1 MDKLATLL
9 LIMMFVARSICAQE
23 TNTPSII
30 STPIEASLVSAAAKG
45 GYWQLKFTGTV
56 PLTKPLVISKST
68 IFEGVDGF
76 VPAMS
81 ASNLCRLFVVQPGV
95 KLTLKNLTMLDG
107 HHTSTNM
114 ETGGIPAAAGGF
126 LYNNGGDVVVSNSI
140 ILNHDV
146 IGQFGADGNNSFN
159 PTDGAPGESAVGGA
173 IFSRNGSVLL
183 SGCVLNANGVQPG
196 SGGRGADAVF
206 VDDGGNGGNAGQGA
220 GGAVFIESGN
230 LTIFNSLISSN
241 LVLGALGGLNGLSI
255 GVLTF
260 DGIAGEASGLSGAGV
275 YLGGGATGVVSGSTL
290 AWNAITN
297 AGGQNGA
304 IGKNSAKGQKGRSG
318 GSAFGGG
325 ILNDGVLRMTNCT
338 VTANMLSA
346 ANGGVGGAGIVNG
359 FGTDGG
365 DGGAGGSAQGAG
377 LCNIGTAFVQNC
389 TFSGNKDKPGTGG
402 AGGVGGPTLGRN
414 GATGAT
420 GAAAGANLAHLS
432 GLPFNVVNSLLDNP
446 LGGTSIA
453 GNILDLGGNLNAD
466 DSLVLKGPQSANN
479 VIINLLTLAYLGGL
493 TPTMS
498 VAIGS
503 PPSPALGIANPV
515 YPVTFDQRG
524 VVRPTPSG
532 SGSFELA
539 SFQLQI
545 LLTGTNQALLTWPV
559 DFASVDIQR
568 GSSLPAST
576 NWTTLTNKPFL
587 TNFTYQ
593 ALIALDTTPTNT
605 LISRFFQLK
614 IH

>member
-1 MDKLATLL
+1 MDKLSTLL
-9 LIMMFVARSICAQE
+9 LMMMFVARSISAQE
-23 TNTPSII
+23 TNAPI
-30 STPIEASLVSAAAKG
+30 STPIESSLVSAAAKG

-56 PLTKPLVISKST
+56 PLTKPLVISKSI

-76 VPAMS
+76 VPAVS

-95 KLTLKNLTMLDG
+95 NLTLKNLTMLDG
-107 HHTSTNM
+107 HHTSTNV
-114 ETGGIPAAAGGF
+114 ETGGIATPAGGF
-126 LYNNGGDVVVSNSI
+126 LYNNGGDVVISNSI
-140 ILNHDV
+140 ISNHDV
-146 IGQFGADGNNSFN
+146 LGQLGADGNHNFN
-159 PTDGAPGESAVGGA
+159 PTDGASGESALGGA

-183 SGCVLNANGVQPG
+183 SGCVLNHNGVQPG
-196 SGGRGADAVF
+196 SGGRGADAVL

-230 LTIFNSLISSN
+230 LAIFNSIISSN

-275 YLGGGATGVVSGSTL
+275 YLGAGATGVVSGSTL

-297 AGGQNGA
+297 AAGLSGS
-304 IGKNSAKGQKGRSG
+304 IGKNSTKGQRGRSG

-325 ILNDGVLRMTNCT
+325 ILNDGTLRMTNCT
-338 VTANMLSA
+338 VTANILSA
-346 ANGGVGGAGIVNG
+346 ANGGAGGAGIANG

-377 LCNIGTAFVQNC
+377 LCNTGTAFVQNC

-402 AGGVGGPTLGRN
+402 AGGVGGKTLGRN

-420 GAAAGANLAHLS
+420 GASEGVNLAHLS
-432 GLPFNVVNSLLDNP
+432 GSSFSVVNSLLDNAF
-446 LGGTSIA
+446 GGTSIT
-453 GNILDLGGNLNAD
+453 GSILDLGGNLNSD
-466 DSLVLKGPQSANN
+466 DSLVLKGPLSANN
-479 VIINLLTLAYLGGL
+479 VILNLVTLAYLGGL

-498 VAIGS
+498 LPVGS
-503 PPSPALGIANPV
+503 PPSPALGIANTA

-524 VVRPTPSG
+524 VVRPASPS
-532 SGSFELA
+532 SGAFELA
-539 SFQLQI
+539 RFQLQ
-545 LLTGTNQALLTWPV
+545 LSLTGTNQALLTWPV
-559 DFASVDIQR
+559 DFPSVDIQR
-568 GSSLPAST
+568 GTSLPAST
-576 NWTTLTNKPFL
+576 NWTTLTNKPIL
-587 TNFTYQ
+587 TNNTYQ
-593 ALIALDTTPTNT
+593 TLIALETTPTNT

-614 IH
+614 VR